1 MLVDMKPVIQ
11 CMVVSSAFATARLPI
26 KPNAPEQSQVVD
38 ELQRLSMSGDW
49 GRVRFVHPK

>member
-26 KPNAPEQSQVVD
+26 TALHRNVSIWLV
-38 ELQRLSMSGDW
+38 ELRRLSASGE
-49 GRVRFVHPK
+49 RERYTVAQK